1 MRKGLPFIGIVIGFY
16 LLMLLVHAVI
26 GTTSE
31 WGNLYWILPMMAG
44 GLYLL
49 ITSFNKQ

>member
-1 MRKGLPFIGIVIGFY
+1 MKKGIMGIGIVVGFY
-16 LLMLLVHAVI
+16 LLMLLVNAI
-26 GTTSE
+26 FGIKSE

-49 ITSFNKQ
+49 IQWVKKQ